1 MSQPAVNTPL
11 HVVVGLPHNV
21 PAYLPVNIPADVS
34 FHFPVGKPV
43 NSFQS
48 QGGSHNYDSNNN
60 DYGNN
65 NGYESHHYGTNDNG
79 YGNNQHGNT
88 GFGSHYDLIS
98 ITFSKK
104 PFLGKNFVN

>member
-48 QGGSHNYDSNNN
+48 HGGSHNYVSNNN

-65 NGYESHHYGTNDNG
+65 NGYESYHYGANDNG
-79 YGNNQHGNT
+79 HT
-88 GFGSHYDLIS
+88 GFGSHYGPIS

-104 PFLGKNFVN
+104 PFLGNIS

>member
-1 MSQPAVNTPL
+1 MSQPAVNTAL
-11 HVVVGLPHNV
+11 HVVEGLPHNV
-21 PAYLPVNIPADVS
+21 PAYL
-34 FHFPVGKPV
+34 PV